1 MDTNTEPEVIVER
14 IGDVDLI
21 TINRPAMRNALRF
34 ETYDM
39 LEAAVRN
46 TTARC
51 MVITGADPAF
61 CSGDDVRAVM
71 GGGDASNKPVVAKPR
86 LTPAADALL
95 HSNVPVVA
103 AVNGA
108 AVGWG
113 MELSMMADI
122 RVASERAKFGELFV
136 LRGLCTDVAGI
147 GRLTQLVGRETA
159 AELLFTGDVID
170 AARAKEIGL
179 VSRVVAH
186 EDLLPTALELAAK
199 IAARPP
205 LAVQKIKEGLR
216 EAVDPNWTELGV
228 WVSTSLSELF
238 KTEDHREGVKSFL
251 EKRPAVYVGR

>member
-1 MDTNTEPEVIVER
+1 MNTNTEPEVIVER

-21 TINRPAMRNALRF
+21 TINRPEMRNALRF

-51 MVITGADPAF
+51 LVITGADPAF

-71 GGGDASNKPVVAKPR
+71 GGGDASKKLVVVKPR

-113 MELSMMADI
+113 MEL
-122 RVASERAKFGELFV
+122 
-136 LRGLCTDVAGI
+136 
-147 GRLTQLVGRETA
+147 
-159 AELLFTGDVID
+159 
-170 AARAKEIGL
+170 
-179 VSRVVAH
+179 
-186 EDLLPTALELAAK
+186 
-199 IAARPP
+199 
-205 LAVQKIKEGLR
+205 
-216 EAVDPNWTELGV
+216 
-228 WVSTSLSELF
+228 
-238 KTEDHREGVKSFL
+238 
-251 EKRPAVYVGR
+251 